1 MIVAQD
7 YDDMLRNLGR
17 EYFITDIRY
26 VADLNAWAK
35 QNNVGLDE
43 PAQPMKLITTRG
55 DQLAM
60 VIQSEIDE
68 SVLDSMITGLDVRW
82 QVVDNRANLLFQ
94 FDTVEKKLAYAF
106 LKEYARTKRNLVE
119 DERLEDEWVIHQM
132 ERLGLLMYAHKE
144 PL

>member
-7 YDDMLRNLGR
+7 YDDMLMNLGR